1 MEKVDIKYTILN
13 YILKCSLK
21 TQRAFFLVL
30 FLNLI
35 LFFNGFAQVFELQ
48 RIKSQFQIKPT
59 FDLRMDTRNSFIT
72 NRVAKIKS
80 AKVGLDYNNVIKVGI
95 GLNLLTSTLQRRLNS
110 TDTQLS
116 RLKFWYISPYLEY
129 NFYHTK
135 RIDISIPINV
145 GIGKIGYTNI
155 NKVFTTI
162 ISNSTVAFVYEPYLI
177 GNYKLLPTFAVGA
190 GIGYRISVFNNNGIN
205 QQLSSPIYIIKTQF
219 YLSEI
224 MNRLKKID

>member
-1 MEKVDIKYTILN
+1 MEKVGIKNSILN
-13 YILKCSLK
+13 FNLKCSLI

-30 FLNLI
+30 FLNLFLI
-35 LFFNGFAQVFELQ
+35 SNGVAQELELQ

-95 GLNLLTSTLQRRLNS
+95 GLNILTSKLQRRLNS
-110 TDTQLS
+110 IDTQLS

-135 RIDISIPINV
+135 RIDISIPVNF

-162 ISNSTVAFVYEPYLI
+162 TSISTLAFVYEPYLI
-177 GNYKLLPTFAVGA
+177 GNYKLLPTLALGA
-190 GIGYRISVFNNNGIN
+190 GIGYRISVFNNNVIN
-205 QQLSSPIYIIKTQF
+205 QQLSSPIYIFKTQF

-224 MNRLKKID
+224 MNGLKKID